1 MPDTRAIAQFERRLL
16 ELGCPLRR
24 LREKVRELAEHHED
38 LKQAAREDGLS
49 EQEAA
54 GRADAQLGDPVLL
67 AENAVGLL
75 RQASWWARHP
85 ILGFGLLPLLG
96 FIPAWVACVMLL
108 WGFCWLLGCLFGPA
122 YTIDSQLAGVF
133 GDDPSLFH
141 GVVLPANAAATV
153 AAVLVMALVFCW
165 LARRCAAGSKWML
178 TACACCSLASYFG
191 FADIQPHNIS
201 LGYSFGYGWRWPQWS
216 YAGIPL
222 LAGAVMLLWQR
233 RHLKRL
239 KWVPMQPRPMRRPSA
254 PRQSLCRTPTFW
266 VVTILTLFLIKAA
279 TTALAF
285 HITDKTREAE
295 WKAKVWP
302 AERAATLALL
312 KTRQSAKVPAA
323 CQPLSLKPFLNATLL
338 DSVDGPAE
346 AKENNLAQLPSGLHA
361 FAGVPFDV
369 EGRIQL
375 LGQPAPKSQSKF
387 PGRINGI
394 RIQRRCARLHLLHGA
409 SAQHWPGGKIARL
422 ILHYA
427 DGSTAAIGIV
437 GGEHLLDWWG
447 PIYNTG
453 AGDGRNTTSP
463 ETELAWAGSNPLI
476 NESAPDFSLR
486 LYKTTFAN
494 PHPELEITSLDYAST
509 LRGAAPF
516 LAGLTTEPP
525 SAP

>member
-178 TACACCSLASYFG
+178 VW
-191 FADIQPHNIS
+191 I
-201 LGYSFGYGWRWPQWS
+201 
-216 YAGIPL
+216 
-222 LAGAVMLLWQR
+222 
-233 RHLKRL
+233 
-239 KWVPMQPRPMRRPSA
+239 WV
-254 PRQSLCRTPTFW
+254 
-266 VVTILTLFLIKAA
+266 
-279 TTALAF
+279 ALAAVELRG
-285 HITDKTREAE
+285 HSAAGGRGHASVAE
-295 WKAKVWP
+295 TTPKAIEMGPHAAAPNAPPK
-302 AERAATLALL
+302 RAAP
-312 KTRQSAKVPAA
+312 K
-323 CQPLSLKPFLNATLL
+323 PLP
-338 DSVDGPAE
+338 
-346 AKENNLAQLPSGLHA
+346 HA
-361 FAGVPFDV
+361 H
-369 EGRIQL
+369 L
-375 LGQPAPKSQSKF
+375 LG
-387 PGRINGI
+387 RD
-394 RIQRRCARLHLLHGA
+394 HLD
-409 SAQHWPGGKIARL
+409 I
-422 ILHYA
+422 I
-427 DGSTAAIGIV
+427 
-437 GGEHLLDWWG
+437 
-447 PIYNTG
+447 
-453 AGDGRNTTSP
+453 
-463 ETELAWAGSNPLI
+463 
-476 NESAPDFSLR
+476 PD
-486 LYKTTFAN
+486 
-494 PHPELEITSLDYAST
+494 
-509 LRGAAPF
+509 
-516 LAGLTTEPP
+516 
-525 SAP
+525 

>member
-1 MPDTRAIAQFERRLL
+1 M
-16 ELGCPLRR
+16 
-24 LREKVRELAEHHED
+24 
-38 LKQAAREDGLS
+38 
-49 EQEAA
+49 
-54 GRADAQLGDPVLL
+54 
-67 AENAVGLL
+67 
-75 RQASWWARHP
+75 
-85 ILGFGLLPLLG
+85 
-96 FIPAWVACVMLL
+96 
-108 WGFCWLLGCLFGPA
+108 
-122 YTIDSQLAGVF
+122 
-133 GDDPSLFH
+133 
-141 GVVLPANAAATV
+141 
-153 AAVLVMALVFCW
+153 
-165 LARRCAAGSKWML
+165 
-178 TACACCSLASYFG
+178 
-191 FADIQPHNIS
+191 
-201 LGYSFGYGWRWPQWS
+201 
-216 YAGIPL
+216 
-222 LAGAVMLLWQR
+222 
-233 RHLKRL
+233 
-239 KWVPMQPRPMRRPSA
+239 
-254 PRQSLCRTPTFW
+254 
-266 VVTILTLFLIKAA
+266 TILTLFLIKAA

-453 AGDGRNTTSP
+453 AGDGRNTNWLGP
-463 ETELAWAGSNPLI
+463 
-476 NESAPDFSLR
+476 
-486 LYKTTFAN
+486 
-494 PHPELEITSLDYAST
+494 
-509 LRGAAPF
+509 AAIR
-516 LAGLTTEPP
+516 GLTNPP
-525 SAP
+525 PIFPFVCTKPLLPIRTPNWKSPALITHPRSAARPRFWRG